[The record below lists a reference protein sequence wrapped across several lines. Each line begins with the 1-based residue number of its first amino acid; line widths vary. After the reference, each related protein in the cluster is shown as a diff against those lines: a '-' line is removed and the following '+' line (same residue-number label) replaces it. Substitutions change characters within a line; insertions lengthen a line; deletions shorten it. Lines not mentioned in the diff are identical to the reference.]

1 MLNLNS
7 NEIVP
12 HHSSYS
18 NSCVTAHPRYIPETQ
33 VVFEFMGNKTNAT
46 GYIREEV
53 VHRTKEQR
61 LSDTNIGT
69 ALEYSNRLNSSI
81 VQPVKVSR
89 ATSNL
94 TRDMEMYHSLS
105 ATKVMHQV
113 TPSESMSMAAFSWP
127 FDNIEIQFWK
137 RPDSQTLGEF
147 TVLEYETKLKKVHN
161 TCLKSEFCGFDEW

>member
-94 TRDMEMYHSLS
+94 TRVFTCINSIFLSNKINELQCNRYILQDMLNRY
-105 ATKVMHQV
+105 AVIK
-113 TPSESMSMAAFSWP
+113 
-127 FDNIEIQFWK
+127 III
-137 RPDSQTLGEF
+137 
-147 TVLEYETKLKKVHN
+147 
-161 TCLKSEFCGFDEW
+161 

>member
-12 HHSSYS
+12 HHSSCT

-53 VHRTKEQR
+53 VHLTKEQR
-61 LSDTNIGT
+61 LSDTNIGI
-69 ALEYSNRLNSSI
+69 AMEYSHNSV

-105 ATKVMHQV
+105 ATEVMHQV
-113 TPSESMSMAAFSWP
+113 TPSESLSMAAFSWP
-127 FDNIEIQFWK
+127 SSNIEIQFWE

-147 TVLEYETKLKKVHN
+147 TVLDYETKLKRVHSI
-161 TCLKSEFCGFDEW
+161 CLQSEFCGFDQW